1 MGLFGNILGTII
13 DTATLPISIIKD
25 VATMGGELTD
35 NNGTYTQKKVEKIQD
50 DFEKL
55 DDNLR
60 KL

>member
-1 MGLFGNILGTII
+1 MGLLGNIFGTII

-35 NNGTYTQKKVEKIQD
+35 NNGTYTQEKIEKIGE
-50 DFEKL
+50 DFKNL